1 MKIVC
6 TIEARMSSTRL
17 PGKVLMKVSGFTF
30 LEHIIKRLSVVK
42 LIDEIVIA
50 TSINSK
56 DDKIVELAK
65 SRKFKFY
72 RGSEDDVMS
81 RVLNAS
87 KMESADII
95 VEITGDCPMID
106 PRIVE
111 QMINIFLKND
121 VDYVSNARYRS
132 YPDGMDVEVFSYKAL
147 KKSSLITNDVKD
159 REHVTLHIQ
168 NNPKLFS
175 SINVVAPPELFWP
188 DLGLTLDELSDYKF
202 IKVIIDHLFKKNPY
216 FSCGEI
222 ISFLKKNRE
231 LLEINNKVKR
241 KGNK

>member
-17 PGKVLMKVSGFTF
+17 PGKVLMKAAGFTF
-30 LEHIIKRLSVVK
+30 LEHIVKRLSIVK

-50 TSINSK
+50 TSINPK

-65 SRKFKFY
+65 SQKYKFY
-72 RGSEDDVMS
+72 RGSEEDVMS

-87 KMESADII
+87 KMVSGDII

-106 PRIVE
+106 PNIVE

-121 VDYVSNARYRS
+121 ADYVSNAKCRS
-132 YPDGMDVEVFSYKAL
+132 YPDGMDVEVFSHQAL
-147 KKSSLITNDVKD
+147 KKSSLITDHPKD

-175 SINVVAPPELFWP
+175 CINVIAPPELYWP

-202 IKVIIDHLFKKNPY
+202 IKIIIDNLYKKNMY
-216 FSCGEI
+216 FGCGEI
-222 ISFLKKNRE
+222 I
-231 LLEINNKVKR
+231 ITV
-241 KGNK
+241 

>member
-17 PGKVLMKVSGFTF
+17 PGKVLMKVAGFTF
-30 LEHIIKRLSVVK
+30 LEHIVKRLSTVK

-50 TSINSK
+50 TSINPK

-65 SRKFKFY
+65 SQKYKFY
-72 RGSEDDVMS
+72 RGSEEDVMS

-87 KMESADII
+87 KMVSGDII

-106 PRIVE
+106 PNIVE

-121 VDYVSNARYRS
+121 VDYVSNAKCRS
-132 YPDGMDVEVFSYKAL
+132 YPDGMDVEVFSYQAL
-147 KKSSLITNDVKD
+147 KKSSLITNHAKD

-175 SINVVAPPELFWP
+175 CINVIAPPELYWP

-202 IKVIIDHLFKKNPY
+202 IKIIVDNLYKKNMY

-231 LLEINNKVKR
+231 LLKINNKVKR
-241 KGNK
+241 KGDK